1 MTDPYIRQ
9 KRLREIGDHGQ
20 LILSRANATI
30 PAGFTAEPTQ
40 EYLRRSGLGSVTLG
54 EEPCPREF
62 AHASYF
68 QFEVCQDYAAG
79 AWFAT
84 QLIAEIL
91 GLKSGSC
98 NAKESL

>member
-1 MTDPYIRQ
+1 MTDLHIRQ
-9 KRLREIGDHGQ
+9 KKLREIGDQGQ
-20 LILSRANATI
+20 LILGSASATI
-30 PAGFTAEPTQ
+30 PAGLTAEPTQ
-40 EYLRRSGLGSVTLG
+40 EYLHRSGLGSVTLG
-54 EEPCPREF
+54 KETDPREF

-68 QFEVCQDYAAG
+68 QFEVCRDYAAG

-84 QLIAEIL
+84 QLIVEIL